1 MKIRSGFVSNSS
13 SSSFI
18 LTAFIEDAKEI
29 LKKDGYDYYEFNNKL
44 YTSAIGDWSDTWDK
58 IYDLS
63 IDEIESYEQENG
75 EHKWI
80 GVEGERGLDTV
91 YLPKEEYLNSIKN
104 DNKIAEEVLF
114 KVQKFIKRHNIFCD
128 ECIYDD
134 DYIAE
139 CSLEFIE
146 DLCNTV
152 GYTERSNNED

>member
-1 MKIRSGFVSNSS
+1 MKVRSGFVSNSS

-18 LTAFIEDAKEI
+18 LTAFREDAKEI
-29 LKKDGYDYYEFNNKL
+29 LKKDGYDYHEFNNKL
-44 YTSAIGDWSDTWDK
+44 YTSAIGDCSDTWDK

-63 IDEIESYEQENG
+63 VEEIESYEQIYG
-75 EHKWI
+75 EDKWI

-114 KVQKFIKRHNIFCD
+114 KVQNFIKRHNIFCD
-128 ECIYDD
+128 ECIYDN

-152 GYTERSNNED
+152 GYTERN